1 MFQSCDVSRKGATTS
16 DHGQLSA
23 LSQPQALETKT
34 YNART
39 VLQSHARITRMEPT
53 EIQEFSNQ
61 LKEAGE
67 GKKEESLT
75 SISLAISILA
85 VLVAMVTV
93 LGHRTHTEAVLM
105 EGRATDQWNEYQAK
119 KIRQDNLSVVVET
132 LGLNGTPTP
141 AVQQKIGEF
150 KAHIAKW
157 KDDLVE
163 QQSKAHEF
171 EAEVTHAERQAG
183 RYDLGEA
190 LLQIAVVL
198 CSVTLFTRKR
208 TYFFF
213 GLSLGVAGLIVA
225 ATALIVH

>member
-1 MFQSCDVSRKGATTS
+1 M
-16 DHGQLSA
+16 
-23 LSQPQALETKT
+23 
-34 YNART
+34 
-39 VLQSHARITRMEPT
+39 
-53 EIQEFSNQ
+53 QEFSNQ
-61 LKEAGE
+61 MKESAE
-67 GKKEESLT
+67 GRSESVT

-105 EGRATDQWNEYQAK
+105 EARATDQWNEYQAK

-132 LGLNGTPTP
+132 LGLTMNPTP
-141 AVQQKIGEF
+141 ATQQKVAEF

-163 QQSKAHEF
+163 EQAKAHEF
-171 EAEVTHAERQAG
+171 EAEVAHAEHQAS

-198 CSVTLFTRKR
+198 CSVTLFTRNR
-208 TYFFF
+208 AYFFF
-213 GLSLGVAGLIVA
+213 GLALGGAGLLVA
-225 ATALIVH
+225 ATALFVH